1 MNYVTNNTPFSGVQ
15 GTFFLLFLGALFLP
29 LSVQAD
35 EALTIDNAA
44 KEKTALAEK
53 TGSAEKQ
60 LVLDPVKDNSSPA
73 ANPVSE
79 ELEKKSKR
87 LRFRDGPVCL
97 CADGLTE
104 SDIKKAQKTKQ
115 E

>member
-1 MNYVTNNTPFSGVQ
+1 MTFVTNNTPFSGVQ
-15 GTFFLLFLGALFLP
+15 GAFFLLFLGALLLP

-35 EALTIDNAA
+35 EALTI
-44 KEKTALAEK
+44 EKATNEKIAIAEK
-53 TGSAEKQ
+53 IESMEKQ
-60 LVLDPVKDNSSPA
+60 LVLDPVKDHSSPA

-104 SDIKKAQKTKQ
+104 NDIKKAQKTKQ

>member
-1 MNYVTNNTPFSGVQ
+1 MNYVSNNTPFSGVRSA
-15 GTFFLLFLGALFLP
+15 FFLLFSGALLLP

-35 EALTIDNAA
+35 ETFTADNVAN
-44 KEKTALAEK
+44 EKTVTTEK
-53 TGSAEKQ
+53 IESTEQQ
-60 LVLDPVKDNSSPA
+60 LVLDPVKNNSSPA

>member
-1 MNYVTNNTPFSGVQ
+1 MHYVTSNTPFSGVR
-15 GTFFLLFLGALFLP
+15 GTFFLLFSGALLLP
-29 LSVQAD
+29 LSAQAD
-35 EALTIDNAA
+35 EVLTIERAA
-44 KEKTALAEK
+44 NEKIAIAEK
-53 TGSAEKQ
+53 TEGMEKQ
-60 LVLDPVKDNSSPA
+60 WVLDPVKDHSSPA

-104 SDIKKAQKTKQ
+104 NDIKKAQKTKQ

>member
-1 MNYVTNNTPFSGVQ
+1 MNYVSNNTPISGVQ
-15 GTFFLLFLGALFLP
+15 GAFCLLFLGALLLP

-35 EALTIDNAA
+35 EPLTINNAA
-44 KEKTALAEK
+44 NEKTVVAEK
-53 TGSAEKQ
+53 TESTEKQ
-60 LVLDPVKDNSSPA
+60 WVLDPVKDHSSPA

-104 SDIKKAQKTKQ
+104 NDIKKAQKSKQ
-115 E
+115 Q

>member
-1 MNYVTNNTPFSGVQ
+1 MNFDSNNIPFSGVQ
-15 GTFFLLFLGALFLP
+15 GAFFLLFLGTLLLP

-35 EALTIDNAA
+35 EALTIEKAA
-44 KEKTALAEK
+44 HEKTVVAEK
-53 TGSAEKQ
+53 TGSMEKQ
-60 LVLDPVKDNSSPA
+60 LVLDPVKDHSSPA

-79 ELEKKSKR
+79 DLEKKSKR

-104 SDIKKAQKTKQ
+104 SDIKKAQKAKQ

>member
-1 MNYVTNNTPFSGVQ
+1 MNYVSNNTPFSGVQ
-15 GTFFLLFLGALFLP
+15 GAFFLLFLSALLLP

-35 EALTIDNAA
+35 DGLTVEKVANEKIATTGTIDS
-44 KEKTALAEK
+44 T
-53 TGSAEKQ
+53 EKQ

-73 ANPVSE
+73 ANPVRE

-104 SDIKKAQKTKQ
+104 GDIKKAQKTKQ